1 MNKYRAQKVVYDG
14 IVFASHKE
22 GRRYQYLKLLEKAK
36 EISGLQMQVKHELI
50 PPQRDEDGKY
60 IRAVYYVSDFE
71 YIQDG
76 RKVVEDVKGFR
87 TKEYK
92 LKKKLL
98 LFREGITIREV

>member
-1 MNKYRAQKVVYDG
+1 MNKYRSQKVEFDG
-14 IVFASHKE
+14 IVFASQKE
-22 GRRYQYLKLLEKAK
+22 GRRYQYLKLLEKAG

-71 YIQDG
+71 YTQDG